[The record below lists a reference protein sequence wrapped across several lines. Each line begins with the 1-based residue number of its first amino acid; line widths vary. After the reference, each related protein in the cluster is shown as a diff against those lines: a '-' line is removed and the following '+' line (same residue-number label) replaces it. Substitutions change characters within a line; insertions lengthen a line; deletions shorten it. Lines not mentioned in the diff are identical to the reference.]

1 MGEHG
6 NDITLFPSLSQLCP
20 RATGCLA
27 SRPSSLP
34 HDVNWNR
41 VELSWTPV
49 WAVYLV
55 LKGDTVGDELCSQ
68 ESRQRTRQTLLLPL
82 ANPGNSLPL
91 RLPSLPHPHPHLSK
105 KGCSGNSLVVQ
116 WLRPHA
122 STAGN
127 MDLIRGGKTKNPH
140 AISESE
146 SLSVVS
152 NSLRPHGLYS
162 PMNSLH
168 QNTGVGSLSLLQ
180 GICPTQGSNTGILHC
195 RRILYQLSHKGLDM
209 AKKKKR
215 AVPP

>member
-1 MGEHG
+1 M
-6 NDITLFPSLSQLCP
+6 
-20 RATGCLA
+20 
-27 SRPSSLP
+27 
-34 HDVNWNR
+34 
-41 VELSWTPV
+41 
-49 WAVYLV
+49 
-55 LKGDTVGDELCSQ
+55 GDELCSQ

-91 RLPSLPHPHPHLSK
+91 RLPGLPHPHPHLSK

-146 SLSVVS
+146 SRSVVS

-180 GICPTQGSNTGILHC
+180 GICPTQGSNTGIPHC
-195 RRILYQLSHKGLDM
+195 RRILYHLSHKGLDM
-209 AKKKKR
+209 AKKKKELFLPDPSPPGLGR
-215 AVPP
+215 GGDSSPRGVPFPF